1 MPDLAGLM
9 QKPMMRQMAQNLMS
23 NPDMMSNLMNNPR
36 IAEMAQQF
44 GGGGRGGGGGGG
56 GMPNMQDL
64 MNDPNLAE
72 M

>member
-1 MPDLAGLM
+1 
-9 QKPMMRQMAQNLMS
+9 
-23 NPDMMSNLMNNPR
+23 MNNPR
-36 IAEMAQQF
+36 LAEMAQQF
-44 GGGGRGGGGGGG
+44 GGGGGGGAGRGAGGGG